1 MPTTDA
7 SNPVTPS
14 VATGAGQA
22 STSQQSSQTADFDFD
37 LDFSDT
43 TPAPVSQPS
52 DVDVEVPVEESVNAQ
67 ASEEVQAPEVASDLD
82 FSLDLPDSYTSS
94 SAENTETTQSIS
106 GDVPVE
112 VSMPEA
118 QQVAPQP
125 DFGSLLNEESKET
138 SSDLES
144 PKTSEDV
151 HQVVAQEAEDQTF
164 ESETSNVPV
173 AQEGASEMEV
183 DAVPESEQHQIF
195 SPDQKED
202 SEGEKEAFDGE
213 MLASSMSDEMPP
225 ESAESDS
232 RMVSEPIAEAGEESS
247 ETLNDG
253 EHEVEFDAEETDG
266 DSLPDYEDEMIDDE
280 DLDDDTLQQDE
291 TPDLSSEYE
300 SFDETSSSE
309 QDDTD
314 TLDAES
320 SVDTI
325 SDDSLN
331 VKGDVSGDA
340 PQQFETQQPEMQ
352 NTETSQLSSTFSEE
366 IPVSQSGM
374 FVSQPMETPV
384 ASQESVA
391 QTEKSQS
398 IPSVAQ
404 GVDLDSM
411 VASAP
416 VAQAEVSSELPQ
428 TVSENAQSAPTQQ
441 ESTPQML
448 SLDEMLAQP
457 AAQVPQQ
464 TAPVMDLT
472 SLTVGAQDTT
482 NPLTNPT
489 TYPTVQATRNDG
501 LMKKVL
507 AGVGGIVLVAL
518 AGVMVYIKY
527 PLMFGSG
534 GDTPQQPTTQSG
546 TLQPQLALNTSGDQ
560 ADHFAA
566 GQEGE
571 NTDQNSLVSWDVVS
585 NQTTDNAGTEVEV
598 NTPVQEEEVED
609 VVLGGDE
616 EASSAS
622 GENSISGLNTVSE
635 QQKKTENTTL
645 SGDSA
650 PDALNSVEDLVG
662 PVNSNDVLGQEI
674 ELYRQKAQQI
684 ADTGRAQNVRM
695 MVKWGTAVAKQV
707 EKIQQELAN
716 GGNMTISEWNQKKAE
731 LDISLAKATNE

>member
-22 STSQQSSQTADFDFD
+22 STSQQSSQTADFDVD
-37 LDFSDT
+37 LDVSDT
-43 TPAPVSQPS
+43 TPAPVSQTS
-52 DVDVEVPVEESVNAQ
+52 DVDVEVPVAESVNAQ
-67 ASEEVQAPEVASDLD
+67 VSEEVQAPEVASDLD

-94 SAENTETTQSIS
+94 SAENTEATQSVS

-118 QQVAPQP
+118 QQIAPQP
-125 DFGSLLNEESKET
+125 DFGSLLNEESEKT

-144 PKTSEDV
+144 LETSEDV

-173 AQEGASEMEV
+173 AQEDASEMEV

-202 SEGEKEAFDGE
+202 SEGEKEAFEGE
-213 MLASSMSDEMPP
+213 MLTSSMSDEMPP

-232 RMVSEPIAEAGEESS
+232 GMVSEPITEAGEESS

-253 EHEVEFDAEETDG
+253 EHEVEFDAEETEG

-280 DLDDDTLQQDE
+280 DLDDDASDE

-300 SFDETSSSE
+300 SFDETPSFE
-309 QDDTD
+309 QNDAD

-331 VKGDVSGDA
+331 VKGDVSGDT

-374 FVSQPMETPV
+374 FMSQPMETPV

-391 QTEKSQS
+391 QTEESQS
-398 IPSVAQ
+398 IPSVVQ

-416 VAQAEVSSELPQ
+416 VAQAEVSSEFPQ

-441 ESTPQML
+441 ESAPQML

-464 TAPVMDLT
+464 AAPVMDLT
-472 SLTVGAQDTT
+472 SLTVGAQDIT

-489 TYPTVQATRNDG
+489 AYPTVQATGSDG

-507 AGVGGIVLVAL
+507 AGVGGVVLVAL

-534 GDTPQQPTTQSG
+534 GDTPQQPATQSG

-571 NTDQNSLVSWDVVS
+571 NTDQNSLVS
-585 NQTTDNAGTEVEV
+585 
-598 NTPVQEEEVED
+598 
-609 VVLGGDE
+609 
-616 EASSAS
+616 
-622 GENSISGLNTVSE
+622 
-635 QQKKTENTTL
+635 
-645 SGDSA
+645 
-650 PDALNSVEDLVG
+650 
-662 PVNSNDVLGQEI
+662 
-674 ELYRQKAQQI
+674 
-684 ADTGRAQNVRM
+684 
-695 MVKWGTAVAKQV
+695 
-707 EKIQQELAN
+707 
-716 GGNMTISEWNQKKAE
+716 
-731 LDISLAKATNE
+731 

>member
-43 TPAPVSQPS
+43 TPAPVSQTS
-52 DVDVEVPVEESVNAQ
+52 DVDVEVPVAESVNAQ
-67 ASEEVQAPEVASDLD
+67 VSEEVQAPEVASDLD

-94 SAENTETTQSIS
+94 SAENTEATQSVS

-118 QQVAPQP
+118 QQIAPQP
-125 DFGSLLNEESKET
+125 DFGSLLNEESEKT

-144 PKTSEDV
+144 LETSEDV

-173 AQEGASEMEV
+173 AQEDASEMEV

-202 SEGEKEAFDGE
+202 SEGEKEAFEGE
-213 MLASSMSDEMPP
+213 MLTSSMSDEMPP

-232 RMVSEPIAEAGEESS
+232 GMVSEPITEAGEESS

-253 EHEVEFDAEETDG
+253 EHEVEFDAEETEG

-280 DLDDDTLQQDE
+280 DLDDDASDE

-300 SFDETSSSE
+300 SFDETPSFE
-309 QDDTD
+309 QNDAD

-331 VKGDVSGDA
+331 VKGDVSGDT

-374 FVSQPMETPV
+374 FMSQSMETPV

-464 TAPVMDLT
+464 VAPVMDLT
-472 SLTVGAQDTT
+472 SLTVGAQNST

-489 TYPTVQATRNDG
+489 AYPTVQTAGNDG

-507 AGVGGIVLVAL
+507 AGVGGVVLVAL

-534 GDTPQQPTTQSG
+534 GDAPQQSTTQSG
-546 TLQPQLALNTSGDQ
+546 TLQPQPALNTSGDQ

-571 NTDQNSLVSWDVVS
+571 NTDQNSLVS
-585 NQTTDNAGTEVEV
+585 
-598 NTPVQEEEVED
+598 
-609 VVLGGDE
+609 
-616 EASSAS
+616 
-622 GENSISGLNTVSE
+622 
-635 QQKKTENTTL
+635 
-645 SGDSA
+645 
-650 PDALNSVEDLVG
+650 
-662 PVNSNDVLGQEI
+662 
-674 ELYRQKAQQI
+674 
-684 ADTGRAQNVRM
+684 
-695 MVKWGTAVAKQV
+695 
-707 EKIQQELAN
+707 
-716 GGNMTISEWNQKKAE
+716 
-731 LDISLAKATNE
+731 

>member
-52 DVDVEVPVEESVNAQ
+52 DVDVEVPVAESVNAQ
-67 ASEEVQAPEVASDLD
+67 VSEEVQAPEVASDLD

-94 SAENTETTQSIS
+94 SAENTEATQSIP
-106 GDVPVE
+106 GDVSVE

-118 QQVAPQP
+118 QEVAPQP
-125 DFGSLLNEESKET
+125 DFGSLLNEESEKT

-144 PKTSEDV
+144 PEISEDV
-151 HQVVAQEAEDQTF
+151 HQVVPQEAEDQTF
-164 ESETSNVPV
+164 ESETSNVSA
-173 AQEGASEMEV
+173 AQEDASEMEV

-202 SEGEKEAFDGE
+202 SEGEKEAFDGG
-213 MLASSMSDEMPP
+213 MLASSMSDKMPP

-253 EHEVEFDAEETDG
+253 EHEVEFDAEETEG

-280 DLDDDTLQQDE
+280 NLDVDASDE
-291 TPDLSSEYE
+291 APDLSSEYE
-300 SFDETSSSE
+300 SFDETPSFE
-309 QDDTD
+309 QNDAD

-331 VKGDVSGDA
+331 VEGDVSGDI

-352 NTETSQLSSTFSEE
+352 DAETSQLSSTFSEE

-374 FVSQPMETPV
+374 FMSQPMETPV
-384 ASQESVA
+384 ASQESAA
-391 QTEKSQS
+391 QTEESQS
-398 IPSVAQ
+398 ISSVAQ
-404 GVDLDSM
+404 EVDLDRM

-428 TVSENAQSAPTQQ
+428 TVSENTQSALTQQ
-441 ESTPQML
+441 ESAPQML

-457 AAQVPQQ
+457 AAQVSQQ
-464 TAPVMDLT
+464 AAPVMDLA
-472 SLTVGAQDTT
+472 SLTVGTQNST

-489 TYPTVQATRNDG
+489 AYPTVQAAGNDG

-507 AGVGGIVLVAL
+507 AGVGGVVLVAL

-566 GQEGE
+566 GQE
-571 NTDQNSLVSWDVVS
+571 
-585 NQTTDNAGTEVEV
+585 
-598 NTPVQEEEVED
+598 
-609 VVLGGDE
+609 
-616 EASSAS
+616 
-622 GENSISGLNTVSE
+622 
-635 QQKKTENTTL
+635 
-645 SGDSA
+645 
-650 PDALNSVEDLVG
+650 
-662 PVNSNDVLGQEI
+662 
-674 ELYRQKAQQI
+674 
-684 ADTGRAQNVRM
+684 
-695 MVKWGTAVAKQV
+695 
-707 EKIQQELAN
+707 
-716 GGNMTISEWNQKKAE
+716 
-731 LDISLAKATNE
+731 

>member
-43 TPAPVSQPS
+43 TPAPVSQTS
-52 DVDVEVPVEESVNAQ
+52 DVDVEVPVAESVNAQ
-67 ASEEVQAPEVASDLD
+67 VSEEVQAPEVASDLD

-94 SAENTETTQSIS
+94 SAENTEATQSVS

-118 QQVAPQP
+118 QQIAPQP
-125 DFGSLLNEESKET
+125 DFGSLLNEESEKT

-144 PKTSEDV
+144 LETSEDV

-173 AQEGASEMEV
+173 AQEDASEMEV

-202 SEGEKEAFDGE
+202 SEGEKEAFEGE
-213 MLASSMSDEMPP
+213 MLTSSMSDEMPP

-232 RMVSEPIAEAGEESS
+232 GMVSEPITEAGEESS

-253 EHEVEFDAEETDG
+253 EHEVEFDAEETEG

-280 DLDDDTLQQDE
+280 DLDDDASDE

-300 SFDETSSSE
+300 SFDETPSFE
-309 QDDTD
+309 QNDAD

-331 VKGDVSGDA
+331 VKGDVSGDT

-374 FVSQPMETPV
+374 FMSQSMETLV

-464 TAPVMDLT
+464 VAPVMDLT
-472 SLTVGAQDTT
+472 SLTVGAQNST

-489 TYPTVQATRNDG
+489 AYPTVQTAGNDG

-507 AGVGGIVLVAL
+507 AGVGGVVLVAL

-534 GDTPQQPTTQSG
+534 GDAPQQSTTQSG
-546 TLQPQLALNTSGDQ
+546 TLQPQPALNTSGDQ

-571 NTDQNSLVSWDVVS
+571 NTDQNSLVS
-585 NQTTDNAGTEVEV
+585 
-598 NTPVQEEEVED
+598 
-609 VVLGGDE
+609 
-616 EASSAS
+616 
-622 GENSISGLNTVSE
+622 
-635 QQKKTENTTL
+635 
-645 SGDSA
+645 
-650 PDALNSVEDLVG
+650 
-662 PVNSNDVLGQEI
+662 
-674 ELYRQKAQQI
+674 
-684 ADTGRAQNVRM
+684 
-695 MVKWGTAVAKQV
+695 
-707 EKIQQELAN
+707 
-716 GGNMTISEWNQKKAE
+716 
-731 LDISLAKATNE
+731 